1 MDDWKEIIMAKHNI
15 MTVASLKKLLEKN
28 ENEISDDFQV
38 WLSSDEEGNE
48 FLPIFE
54 NPQLCL
60 AIDKEAKRIIF
71 FPSHR

>member
-1 MDDWKEIIMAKHNI
+1 MATQKIMNI
-15 MTVASLKKLLEKN
+15 TGFKKLLS
-28 ENEISDDFQV
+28 EIGNKVDDDYQV

-48 FLPIFE
+48 YLPMFE
-54 NPQLCL
+54 NPELSL